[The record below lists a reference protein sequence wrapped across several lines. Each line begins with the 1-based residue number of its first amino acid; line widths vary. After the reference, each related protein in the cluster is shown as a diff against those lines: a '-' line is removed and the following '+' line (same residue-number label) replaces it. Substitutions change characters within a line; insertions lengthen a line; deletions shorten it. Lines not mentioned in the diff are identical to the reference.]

1 MGIMAE
7 SMAYAPQ
14 RATSSGGAAQIA
26 PWQNIASWVAAI
38 GLGVFFLGAGI
49 WKSLDP
55 LTWATIITNMKVPA
69 VLSQPFTVALAIG
82 EIFSAILLLIPR
94 FRRWGALLSGAM
106 LLGFMAYVGWNY
118 TALKGMDCSC
128 FPGLKRAINPE
139 FFHSDFGMLVAAAV
153 AGWWAKPATGLRPAA
168 LILGVVALFSVGSYV
183 NVLRGETGVLAPETA
198 MVNGAPV
205 SLREGKVLLYFYDPM
220 CSHCNDAAKAMSKHT
235 WLTNKVIGIPT
246 VLPQFGQQFMDTTK
260 LKGVV
265 SNDIKEL
272 KKVFPFGD
280 PPFAVALERGRAKAQ
295 MRRFDDQEPAATLR
309 QLGFIQ

>member
-1 MGIMAE
+1 MGSMAE
-7 SMAYAPQ
+7 SMAYPQ
-14 RATSSGGAAQIA
+14 TRVTGNLITPVQNVAA
-26 PWQNIASWVAAI
+26 WVAALA
-38 GLGVFFLGAGI
+38 LGIFFLGAGI

-69 VLSQPFTVALAIG
+69 VLSQPFTVALATG
-82 EIFSAILLLIPR
+82 EIFAGILLMIPR
-94 FRRWGALLSGAM
+94 FRRWGALISGVM
-106 LLGFMAYVGWNY
+106 LLGFMGYVGWNY

-139 FFHSDFGMLVAAAV
+139 FFWSDGAMLVAAAI
-153 AGWWAKPATGLRPAA
+153 AGWWATPSTGVKPAAILLGL
-168 LILGVVALFSVGSYV
+168 VTLFSVGSYIV
-183 NVLRGETGVLAPETA
+183 VLRGETGVLAPATV

-205 SLREGKVLLYFYDPM
+205 SLHEGKVLLYFFDPM
-220 CSHCNDAAKAMSKHT
+220 CSHCNDAAKRMSQHT
-235 WLTNKVIGIPT
+235 WLSDKVIGVPT
-246 VLPQFGQQFMDTTK
+246 GLPQYGQQFMDTTK

-295 MRRFDDQEPAATLR
+295 MRQFDEQEPAATLR
-309 QLGFIQ
+309 KLGFIR

>member
-1 MGIMAE
+1 MAE
-7 SMAYAPQ
+7 SMAYPQ
-14 RATSSGGAAQIA
+14 TREKEASLTPAQNAAA
-26 PWQNIASWVAAI
+26 WVAALA
-38 GLGVFFLGAGI
+38 LGIFFLGAGI

-69 VLSQPFTVALAIG
+69 VLSQPFTVALATG

-94 FRRWGALLSGAM
+94 FRRWGALLTGAM
-106 LLGFMAYVGWNY
+106 LLGFMGYVGWNY

-139 FFHSDFGMLVAAAV
+139 FFWSDGAMLIAAAI
-153 AGWWAKPATGLRPAA
+153 AGWWAKPSTGVRPAA
-168 LILGVVALFSVGSYV
+168 LLLAAVTVFSVGSYIV
-183 NVLRGETGVLAPETA
+183 TLRNETGVLAPETA

-205 SLREGKVLLYFYDPM
+205 SLREGKVLLYFFDPM
-220 CSHCNDAAKAMSKHT
+220 CSHCNDAAKEMSKHT
-235 WLTNKVIGIPT
+235 WLADKVIGIPT
-246 VLPQFGQQFMDTTK
+246 ALPQYGQQFMDTTK

-295 MRRFDDQEPAATLR
+295 MRQFDKDEPTATLR
-309 QLGFIQ
+309 KLGFIQ

>member
-7 SMAYAPQ
+7 SMAYPQ
-14 RATSSGGAAQIA
+14 TRDIGETLSPARNVAGWIAALA
-26 PWQNIASWVAAI
+26 
-38 GLGVFFLGAGI
+38 LGIFFLGAGL
-49 WKSLDP
+49 WKSQDP

-69 VLSQPFTVALAIG
+69 VLSEPFTVALATG

-94 FRRWGALLSGAM
+94 FRRWGAILTAAM

-139 FFHSDFGMLVAAAV
+139 FFWSDGAMLVAAGI
-153 AGWWAKPATGLRPAA
+153 AGWFAKPSTGLKPAA
-168 LILGVVALFSVGSYV
+168 IILAVVTLFSVGSYAM
-183 NVLRGETGVLAPETA
+183 VLRGETGVLAPETVT
-198 MVNGAPV
+198 VNGAPV
-205 SLREGKVLLYFYDPM
+205 SLREGKILLYFFDPM
-220 CSHCNDAAKAMSKHT
+220 CSHCNDAAKVMSKHT
-235 WLTNKVIGIPT
+235 WLADKVIGVPT
-246 VLPQFGQQFMDTTK
+246 VLPQYGQQFMETTK
-260 LKGVV
+260 LEGVV
-265 SNDIKEL
+265 SNDIQQL

>member
-7 SMAYAPQ
+7 SMAYPQ
-14 RATSSGGAAQIA
+14 TRDLGESLSPAKNVAA
-26 PWQNIASWVAAI
+26 WVAALA
-38 GLGVFFLGAGI
+38 LGIFFLGAGI

-69 VLSQPFTVALAIG
+69 VLSEPFTVALATG
-82 EIFSAILLLIPR
+82 EIFSGLLLLIPR
-94 FRRWGALLSGAM
+94 FRRWGAWLSGVM
-106 LLGFMAYVGWNY
+106 LLGFMGYVGWNY

-139 FFHSDFGMLVAAAV
+139 FFWSDGAMLVAAAI
-153 AGWWAKPATGLRPAA
+153 AGWWAKPSTGLRPAA
-168 LILGVVALFSVGSYV
+168 IILGVVTLFSVGSYIM
-183 NVLRGETGVLAPETA
+183 VLRGETGVQAPETA
-198 MVNGAPV
+198 MVNGQAV
-205 SLREGKVLLYFYDPM
+205 SLREGKVLLYFFDPM
-220 CSHCNDAAKAMSKHT
+220 CSHCNDAAKEMSKHT
-235 WLTNKVIGIPT
+235 WLTDKVIGIPT
-246 VLPQFGQQFMDTTK
+246 VLPQYGQQFMDTTK

-295 MRRFDDQEPAATLR
+295 MRRFDAEEPAATLR

>member
-7 SMAYAPQ
+7 SMAYPQ
-14 RATSSGGAAQIA
+14 TRDLGESLSPAKNVAA
-26 PWQNIASWVAAI
+26 WVAALA
-38 GLGVFFLGAGI
+38 LGIFFLGAGI

-69 VLSQPFTVALAIG
+69 VLSEPFTVALATG
-82 EIFSAILLLIPR
+82 EIFSGLLLLIPR
-94 FRRWGALLSGAM
+94 FRRWGAWLSGVM
-106 LLGFMAYVGWNY
+106 LLGFMGYVGWNY

-139 FFHSDFGMLVAAAV
+139 FFWSDGAMLVAAAI
-153 AGWWAKPATGLRPAA
+153 AGWWAKPSTGLRPAA
-168 LILGVVALFSVGSYV
+168 IILGVVTLFSVGSYLL
-183 NVLRGETGVLAPETA
+183 VLRGETGVLAPETA
-198 MVNGAPV
+198 TVNGQAV
-205 SLREGKVLLYFYDPM
+205 SLREGKVLLYFFDPM
-220 CSHCNDAAKAMSKHT
+220 CSHCNDAAKEMSKHT
-235 WLTNKVIGIPT
+235 WLTDKVIGIPT
-246 VLPQFGQQFMDTTK
+246 VLPQYGQQFMDTTK

-295 MRRFDDQEPAATLR
+295 MRRFDAEEPAATLR